1 MSGNTLPRQIVVLV
15 TAVLLA
21 VLAVLWMSLLSVR
34 GTMDD
39 SAAEES
45 TKRVAGRVQNLLE
58 QVSILASD
66 YHNWTDL
73 YLDAQELAID
83 RLASNYGITAHRG
96 EVFQFAEVFDG
107 PFAAPLSWREG
118 AGLAPQPGLLTERT
132 RQILRRIAPGLDPS
146 HRQTHDYFEMR
157 DGQPV
162 MFLSSYLLP
171 ENPALLARVV
181 PGSAG
186 IATIGKVMAP
196 QRLRDMESEF
206 SITGLAVTMTPPEA
220 AQTISVALPGVDGK
234 PVAWLRWT
242 PPQPGTL
249 LFWKMFPIMAGS
261 SFVFVV
267 ISYSAALL
275 LRSKAAGL
283 IEREA
288 ISFDRARID
297 ALTSLPNRFAMR
309 EHLDSLR
316 DSSDVDCA
324 VLAID
329 LVRFKQINDTVGH
342 LGGDAFLVE
351 FAARLR
357 AIADETAFLARYGGD
372 EFFVVFSASRDLD
385 RIVAEKCR
393 QINRLS
399 EQPILCNGVSF
410 EVLSSKGLA
419 FEDRRGMEQEELL
432 RRADRAMYS
441 AKLRETLEV
450 VRYDK
455 RMESEDLDHKRI
467 ERELRRALAEG
478 EGLEIHYQPIV
489 PASLGAAP
497 IRYEALA
504 RWTSPELGAV
514 APDRFIKVAE
524 ASGLIMPLG
533 WRLLDLVC
541 ADMRLMDQARVSIN
555 ISPAQLM
562 SRGFAEK
569 FTAVVLSHG
578 IAPWRIEV
586 EVTEQIVV
594 RDDATIEHELIAL
607 SHNGFTLALDDFG
620 TGFASIGYLTQMPFD
635 VLKIDRSFVRS
646 IEDGQQGM
654 RMVRSIV
661 GLARAMELSIV
672 AEGVESEAEAVLLR
686 RIGADFLQGYHFGRP
701 APVSAWIKPGAGP
714 RPDPA

>member
-21 VLAVLWMSLLSVR
+21 VLAVLWMSLVSVR
-34 GTMDD
+34 ATMDR

-58 QVSILASD
+58 QVSLLASD

-73 YLDAQELAID
+73 YVDAEDLAID

-96 EVFQFAEVFDG
+96 EVFQYAEVFDG
-107 PFAAPLSWREG
+107 PFVAPLSWHEG
-118 AGLAPQPGLLTERT
+118 EGLAPQPGFLTERT
-132 RQILRRIAPGLDPS
+132 RQVLRDIVPGLDPK
-146 HRQTHDYFEMR
+146 HRETHAYFEMR
-157 DGQPV
+157 NGLPV
-162 MFLSSYLLP
+162 MFSSSYLLP
-171 ENPALLARVV
+171 ENPEMLARVP
-181 PGSAG
+181 PGSAA
-186 IATIGKVMAP
+186 IATIGKVLAP

-206 SITGLAVTMTPPEA
+206 SISGLAVTITPPEGTVSTSLA
-220 AQTISVALPGVDGK
+220 GVDGR
-234 PVAWLRWT
+234 PVGWLRWT

-249 LFWKMFPIMAGS
+249 LFWKMFPIMAAIS
-261 SFVFVV
+261 VVFMV

-288 ISFDRARID
+288 ISFDRARSD
-297 ALTSLPNRFAMR
+297 ALTGLPNRFAMR

-316 DSSDVDCA
+316 DRGELDCA

-329 LVRFKQINDTVGH
+329 LVRFKLINDTVGH
-342 LGGDAFLVE
+342 LGGDVFLVE

-357 AIADETAFLARYGGD
+357 TIADETAFLARYGGD
-372 EFFVVFSASRDLD
+372 EFFVVFSATADLE
-385 RIVAEKCR
+385 RIVAEKCL
-393 QINRLS
+393 QINALS
-399 EQPILCNGVSF
+399 EKPILCNGVSF
-410 EVLSSKGLA
+410 EVQASKGLA
-419 FEDRRGMEQEELL
+419 FEDHRGMEQEELL

-455 RMESEDLDHKRI
+455 RMETEDIDHKRI
-467 ERELRRALAEG
+467 EKELRRALSEG
-478 EGLEIHYQPIV
+478 QGLEVHYQPIV
-489 PASLGAAP
+489 PANPGAGP
-497 IRYEALA
+497 TRYEALA
-504 RWTSPELGAV
+504 RWTSPELGKV
-514 APDRFIKVAE
+514 SPDRFIKVAE
-524 ASGLIMPLG
+524 ATGLIMPLG
-533 WRLLDLVC
+533 WKLLDLVC
-541 ADMRLMDQARVSIN
+541 ADMHLLDKARVSIN
-555 ISPAQLM
+555 VSPTQLM

-569 FTAVVLSHG
+569 FTDMVMSHG

-594 RDDATIEHELIAL
+594 RDDATIEQELIAL
-607 SHNGFTLALDDFG
+607 SQNGFTLALDDFG

-646 IEDGQQGM
+646 VEDGQQGM

-672 AEGVESEAEAVLLR
+672 AEGVETEAEAVLLR
-686 RIGADFLQGYHFGRP
+686 RIGADYLQGFHFGRP
-701 APVSAWIKPGAGP
+701 APAAAWIKDRATQKAP
-714 RPDPA
+714 RPV

>member
-34 GTMDD
+34 GTMDE
-39 SAAEES
+39 SAAGES
-45 TKRVAGRVQNLLE
+45 VQRVAGRVQTLLE

-73 YLDAQELAID
+73 YVDAQDLAID
-83 RLASNYGITAHRG
+83 RLASNYGISAHRD
-96 EVFQFAEVFDG
+96 EVFQFAELFDG
-107 PFAAPLSWREG
+107 PFAAPLSWHAG
-118 AGLAPQPGLLTERT
+118 AGLAPQQGFLTEET
-132 RQILRRIAPGLDPS
+132 RQILRRTVPALDPS
-146 HRQTHDYFEMR
+146 RRETRDYFEIR

-162 MFLSSYLLP
+162 MFSSSYLLP
-171 ENPALLARVV
+171 EDPALLARVA
-181 PGSAG
+181 PRSAA

-196 QRLRDMESEF
+196 QRLRDMEDEF
-206 SITGLAVTMTPPEA
+206 AITGLVVTLTPPA
-220 AQTISVALPGVDGK
+220 AAAAVSVALPGVDGK

-249 LFWKMFPIMAGS
+249 LFWKMFPIMAGI
-261 SFVFVV
+261 SFLCVV
-267 ISYSAALL
+267 ISGAAALL
-275 LRSKAAGL
+275 LRAKAAVL

-297 ALTSLPNRFAMR
+297 ALTGLPNRFAMR
-309 EHLDSLR
+309 EHLDILR
-316 DSSDVDCA
+316 AQSGVDCA

-329 LVRFKQINDTVGH
+329 LVRFKLINDTVGH

-357 AIADETAFLARYGGD
+357 SIADETAFLARYGGD
-372 EFFVVFSASRDLD
+372 EFFVVFSANNDLEQ
-385 RIVAEKCR
+385 IVAEKCG
-393 QINRLS
+393 QISTLS
-399 EQPILCNGVSF
+399 ERPILCNGVSF
-410 EVLSSKGLA
+410 EVMTSKGLA

-441 AKLRETLEV
+441 AKQRETPEV

-455 RMESEDLDHKRI
+455 RMESEDIDHKRI
-467 ERELRRALAEG
+467 ERELRRALSTG
-478 EGLEIHYQPIV
+478 EGLQMHYQPIV

-504 RWTSPELGAV
+504 RWTSPELGVV

-541 ADMRLMDQARVSIN
+541 ADMRHLDQARVSIN
-555 ISPAQLM
+555 VSPAQLM
-562 SRGFAEK
+562 RRGFAGK
-569 FTAVVLSHG
+569 FTSVVLAHG
-578 IAPWRIEV
+578 IAPWRIEI

-594 RDDATIEHELIAL
+594 RDDATIEQELIAL

-701 APVSAWIKPGAGP
+701 APVSAWIRPGAGSP
-714 RPDPA
+714 PDPS